1 MLISHF
7 LSVLLTSNTQCD
19 IILSSYL
26 THYSYYYDCILKS
39 RPPPAPKATHYEWI
53 SFVDKM
59 VKSKLVNLLEGA
71 LASNFVLKD
80 IDCAA
85 DVKIETQEVEIIDEA
100 HQVNDLLSLEE
111 YDIDGRGE
119 TLVVKPH
126 SITPGPPSVR
136 RIDDDFLVSTNHK
149 IQD

>member
-1 MLISHF
+1 M
-7 LSVLLTSNTQCD
+7 
-19 IILSSYL
+19 
-26 THYSYYYDCILKS
+26 
-39 RPPPAPKATHYEWI
+39 
-53 SFVDKM
+53 
-59 VKSKLVNLLEGA
+59 LEGA

-85 DVKIETQEVEIIDEA
+85 DAKIEKQEVEIIDEA

-119 TLVVKPH
+119 TVVVKLN
-126 SITPGPPSVR
+126 SIAPGPPSVR